1 MRAFFAIVCLL
12 LAATARA
19 DVGIGASVAS
29 NDATIYVPIT
39 TSRLMIEPYIRYFD
53 TELTFGSSV
62 SPAAGPREQ
71 QFENYDV
78 GVGIFGV
85 RQPKDRVAFYY
96 GGRVAY
102 STQLQETTF
111 ADLSIPNPILV
122 NRTDLDGYQ
131 IVPAVGLT
139 YSVIERLSIGVEVG
153 WVYSELDGE
162 ELYSSS
168 FSPPTN
174 VDHELTATGTRA
186 AVILR
191 FFF

>member
-1 MRAFFAIVCLL
+1 MRAFVAIVCLL

-39 TSRLMIEPYIRYFD
+39 TSRLMIEPYIRYSD
-53 TELTFGSSV
+53 NQQTFNSTLSPV
-62 SPAAGPREQ
+62 SGPREQ

-78 GVGIFGV
+78 GVGFFGV
-85 RQPKDRVAFYY
+85 RQPKDRVTLYY

-102 STQLQETTF
+102 SKQLVDTTF
-111 ADLSIPNPILV
+111 VDLSIPTPVLV
-122 NRTDLDGYQ
+122 NRTELDGYE

-153 WVYSELDGE
+153 WFYSKLDGQE
-162 ELYSSS
+162 FFSSS
-168 FSPPTN
+168 FSPPS
-174 VDHELTATGTRA
+174 DLDQELTSNGTRA
-186 AVILR
+186 AVIVR